1 VENELLIRSAFYV
14 CAAAAVIF
22 LTEAVYLGL
31 VAPLRNRRKVNRRL
45 RAQGAEES
53 SEQALMRIK
62 AERGIL
68 DRDLEVMRGL
78 RKLVVQSGL
87 RMTFGRFLM
96 IVALVIA
103 GLSAGLMLFTTI
115 PDWLCAI
122 IGGGLGFGLSVQIVK
137 YIRSR
142 RQREFAGQL
151 PDTLD
156 VIVRSLRSG
165 HPVQTAMSLVGR
177 EMPDPIGTEFGIT
190 VDEMTYGLDMPSAL
204 HNLAARVGA
213 PDLSLLVTAV
223 SLQSSSGGNLSE
235 VLENLSKV
243 LRERFQL
250 RRKVRAIS
258 AEGRFSAYGLTIMPI
273 LIALAIYV
281 QNPRYYSDVW
291 HEPIFQITMVGLVV
305 WQLIGDFIMFKMIN
319 FKF

>member
-1 VENELLIRSAFYV
+1 MENEAFIKAAFYV
-14 CAAAAVIF
+14 CTAAAFIF
-22 LTEAVYLGL
+22 LAEAVYFGV
-31 VAPLRNRRKVNRRL
+31 VAPLRNRRKINRRL
-45 RAQGAEES
+45 RAQSTEVSG
-53 SEQALMRIK
+53 EQALIRIK

-68 DRDLEVMRGL
+68 DRDLEVMKGL

-87 RMTFGRFLM
+87 RMTLGRFVM
-96 IVALVIA
+96 IVALA
-103 GLSAGLMLFTTI
+103 MTGLSAGLMLLTSL
-115 PDWLCAI
+115 PNWLCLLVGA
-122 IGGGLGFGLSVQIVK
+122 GLGFGVPVQIMK
-137 YIRSR
+137 FIRSR
-142 RQREFAGQL
+142 RQREFASQL
-151 PDTLD
+151 PDALD

-204 HNLAARVGA
+204 HNLSARVGT

-223 SLQSSSGGNLSE
+223 SLQSTAGGNLSE
-235 VLENLSKV
+235 VLDNLSKV

-258 AEGRFSAYGLTIMPI
+258 AEGRFSAYGLTVLPI
-273 LIALAIYV
+273 LIALVIYV

-291 HEPIFQITMVGLVV
+291 HEPVFQITMVGLVL
-305 WQLIGDFIMFKMIN
+305 WQLVGDLIMFKMIN